1 MLYTFIYRVA
11 LLALK
16 LFFNEVTIQNRE
28 NVPQNSPVI
37 FVANHP
43 NFFMDPL
50 IVGSCCPRVL
60 HFFAKSTIFSSRFK
74 NFILHK
80 LNLIPI
86 YRKIDDEAN
95 MGKNVDSFI
104 KGYEILE
111 KNGAFLIFP
120 EGISMGRRVL
130 EKLKTGAARIGLE
143 AEARN
148 HFSLNCCIIPVGI
161 SYSDLIRFR
170 SDIMVRFGE
179 PIFLKDF
186 QKEYHLNEKQTVK
199 SLTGKIEDALNG
211 LTNYIQNEEVED
223 IVDGL
228 ELIYKM
234 ELMTELGME
243 LDDKNDDFL
252 TSKLLTDAVQW
263 YNENDPLLV
272 KEFRKKLNAYLGLL
286 RQLDIKDEFLDPVRQ
301 DARNWGKTRT
311 IIFLIL
317 GSPLFVWGLITNYLP
332 YKIPRLLVDLGKKHL
347 SEMASWKLAYGFI
360 LFIIYYGISAMIIW
374 EITSEITFTILFL
387 LSLIPSGNFALYYSK
402 SLVKYRQHLKFLSV
416 FYKKRTIIFDA
427 IKQRVELLQFIEDSK
442 NRYQRT
448 VIE

>member
-16 LFFNEVTIQNRE
+16 VFFNEVTIQNRE

-50 IVGSCCPRVL
+50 IVGSCCPRIL

-74 NFILHK
+74 NFILEK

-104 KGYEILE
+104 RGYEILE

-148 HFSLNCCIIPVGI
+148 NFSLNCCIIPIGI
-161 SYSDLIRFR
+161 SYSDLVRFR
-170 SDIMVRFGE
+170 SDIMVRFGD
-179 PIFLKDF
+179 PIFLKNF
-186 QKEYHLNEKQTVK
+186 QEEYNSNEKQAVK
-199 SLTGKIEDALNG
+199 SLTGEIEHALNN
-211 LTNYIQNEEVED
+211 LTNYVQNEEVED
-223 IVDGL
+223 IVSGL

-234 ELMTELGME
+234 ELMMEMGME
-243 LDDKNDDFL
+243 LEDRNDDFL

-263 YNENDPLLV
+263 
-272 KEFRKKLNAYLGLL
+272 
-286 RQLDIKDEFLDPVRQ
+286 
-301 DARNWGKTRT
+301 
-311 IIFLIL
+311 
-317 GSPLFVWGLITNYLP
+317 
-332 YKIPRLLVDLGKKHL
+332 
-347 SEMASWKLAYGFI
+347 
-360 LFIIYYGISAMIIW
+360 
-374 EITSEITFTILFL
+374 
-387 LSLIPSGNFALYYSK
+387 
-402 SLVKYRQHLKFLSV
+402 
-416 FYKKRTIIFDA
+416 
-427 IKQRVELLQFIEDSK
+427 
-442 NRYQRT
+442 
-448 VIE
+448 